1 MILGAKPFAIHVGID
16 DLCRYSVRETR
27 AKTWLAHYA
36 SQETEELEYKALK
49 YGFAGLLKPGQFLAL
64 D

>member
-1 MILGAKPFAIHVGID
+1 MILGAEPFAIHVGID

-27 AKTWLAHYA
+27 AKTWLVHYA
-36 SQETEELEYKALK
+36 PQETEELEYKVLK